1 MNIIFDDLDI
11 DLGNGYFIKYYEV
24 VPEVRLEDSSFTAE
38 TGHGDVVVD
47 RFDPH
52 IEDMNITAMYWGDE
66 EGGILHCWPDDS
78 NKPPRWYFEA
88 CCTHALKKEN
98 EERILDHWTCEN
110 A

>member
-1 MNIIFDDLDI
+1 
-11 DLGNGYFIKYYEV
+11 
-24 VPEVRLEDSSFTAE
+24 
-38 TGHGDVVVD
+38 
-47 RFDPH
+47 
-52 IEDMNITAMYWGDE
+52 MYWGDE

-88 CCTHALKKEN
+88 CYTHALKKEN